1 MNTSISENET
11 REQYI
16 DTALKNVGWVKKYIK
31 EEVNPV
37 KSDFINKHLVLF
49 DGNIE
54 KNVDLFID
62 YLLLDENN
70 NPLAIIEAKRFSKD
84 PDTGRAQA
92 RTYAKEI
99 ESKLMTKFLFF

>member
-37 KSDFINKHLVLF
+37 KSDFINKHLVL
-49 DGNIE
+49 
-54 KNVDLFID
+54 LM
-62 YLLLDENN
+62 
-70 NPLAIIEAKRFSKD
+70 
-84 PDTGRAQA
+84 
-92 RTYAKEI
+92 EI
-99 ESKLMTKFLFF
+99 